1 MEWLSQNW
9 IWLVLVAG
17 VVWLLSRSRRGGSM
31 GCCGAH
37 DMAHEGP
44 AGESKAQGTDI
55 SRPPNKVDTAG
66 RPVEGSASQHR
77 HGRGGCC

>member
-1 MEWLSQNW
+1 MEWLSQSW

-17 VVWLLSRSRRGGSM
+17 VVWLVSRSRRGGAM

-44 AGESKAQGTDI
+44 AGEGKAQGADA
-55 SRPPNKVDTAG
+55 SRPPMKEQRAEQPATRA
-66 RPVEGSASQHR
+66 ASSHR
-77 HGRGGCC
+77 HG